1 MYQKFIE
8 WLESSMGTCTF
19 RNNTGFDCPGCGMQ
33 RAFIELLKG
42 NLFESIQLFP
52 ALIPMIFTLLFLV
65 AHLIFKFRQGAMI
78 LKISF
83 IFTMSI
89 IVVFYIYKFI
99 TNTL

>member
-1 MYQKFIE
+1 
-8 WLESSMGTCTF
+8 
-19 RNNTGFDCPGCGMQ
+19 
-33 RAFIELLKG
+33 
-42 NLFESIQLFP
+42 
-52 ALIPMIFTLLFLV
+52 
-65 AHLIFKFRQGAMI
+65 MI